1 MTPVEAS
8 FEEARSKVS
17 HTFRNRRLP
26 TYGKQS
32 GGKTEKRQRDFSRQ
46 IDVAK
51 VSRSGQAE
59 QVQAAASWLPVC
71 LTGETRSTAVGGA
84 WLDSSKRPRMI

>member
-1 MTPVEAS
+1 MITVEVS
-8 FEEARSKVS
+8 FEQARSKVS

-32 GGKTEKRQRDFSRQ
+32 SGKTEKRERDSSRQ
-46 IDVAK
+46 ADVAK

-59 QVQAAASWLPVC
+59 QGQAAASWLPVC
-71 LTGETRSTAVGGA
+71 LTGETKSTAVGGA